1 MDNDNRQRIVKL
13 GAIQL
18 ASAVVAVAT
27 YVAATI
33 WQDHDPLGKT
43 PPLRVL
49 LWVLHVGAVGLFFGC
64 GIALIAIGLRV
75 RRRARAPIGLGY
87 TPRPVAPRAS
97 GYTSD
102 GKPFYPI
109 VGYTKDGE
117 PVTADRAPGF
127 RPQQSTTNTM
137 AIFSLIAAWN
147 FFPLG
152 IIFGHIAL
160 SQMKRSGQGGRGL
173 AITGLVVGYL
183 SLGLT
188 AIVVIAAMSAGSHV

>member
-1 MDNDNRQRIVKL
+1 
-13 GAIQL
+13 
-18 ASAVVAVAT
+18 
-27 YVAATI
+27 
-33 WQDHDPLGKT
+33 
-43 PPLRVL
+43 
-49 LWVLHVGAVGLFFGC
+49 
-64 GIALIAIGLRV
+64 
-75 RRRARAPIGLGY
+75 
-87 TPRPVAPRAS
+87 
-97 GYTSD
+97 
-102 GKPFYPI
+102 
-109 VGYTKDGE
+109 
-117 PVTADRAPGF
+117 
-127 RPQQSTTNTM
+127 M